1 MLEECPT
8 GVNCEAG
15 VCRPQ
20 NNCVSVGSCVG
31 NPPCPDASC
40 FCQPDDR
47 GGSNGYCNKPGL
59 CNDFTNCQGPK
70 DCPIPGSVCVTT
82 CCPAPNAGKCFP
94 PDKLCKNPTS
104 RIFKPRGVQENREVE
119 DAQVDELYAVF
130 EEAMTSNPDKRDI
143 EQEFRS
149 GAFSRS
155 IVWGSNSGLRLA
167 SFASLWVL
175 PSQVLSPTRA

>member
-1 MLEECPT
+1 MPYKTQLFTSVQCPT

-47 GGSNGYCNKPGL
+47 GGSNGYCNKPGP
-59 CNDFTNCQGPK
+59 CSDFTNCQGPK

-104 RIFKPRGVQENREVE
+104 RIFKARGVQEIRKVE

-130 EEAMTSNPDKRDI
+130 EEAMTSSPEKRDI
-143 EQEFRS
+143 E
-149 GAFSRS
+149 SREGGKVYWTNS
-155 IVWGSNSGLRLA
+155 IE
-167 SFASLWVL
+167 
-175 PSQVLSPTRA
+175 PK